1 MVNDMEN
8 KKGKKRKIIPY
19 VIITVLMLL
28 VPVLLPVCAELFVPP
43 QYTKTFSSELV
54 EKVRILESTSGPK
67 IVVIGGSA
75 VAFALDSNLMSEKTG
90 MNTVNFGL
98 YASLGTRV
106 MLELAKKHLGEGDI
120 AVICPETDRQ
130 TMSMFFGA
138 AAMWQATEE
147 DRSILLSL
155 PADMKREMAL
165 RFWDYAADKCRLWS
179 TGTPNPEG
187 VYRRDSFNSLGDVVY
202 DRPQSRMP
210 LGYDPSKIINPSPDT
225 PDPEF
230 IGLVNDFTSC
240 AREKGA
246 EVYFSFAPM
255 NKAAI
260 KNGVTDDSLYSY
272 YLSLCSSLGCEVIS
286 DVSKSIM
293 DPGYFYDSNFHLNDS
308 GKTVWTANLTLDILR
323 TQGRA
328 VGLSLDLPEPPALPE
343 GAVIAEDDGTDRYFV
358 FREIRNDD
366 GEIQWY
372 SVSGLSDEGRNEREL
387 TLPYLHLGI
396 PVHSIDRN
404 SFYGASKL
412 ESLVIRDNIFSIESG
427 AFAGAPLLSSL
438 HILNEDESSMAV
450 DQLTLFEGANVD
462 IKIYLYSEKSYSSYV
477 AGYFWA
483 NYGGKMVLKRR

>member
-1 MVNDMEN
+1 MANDMEN
-8 KKGKKRKIIPY
+8 KKNGKRKIIPY
-19 VIITVLMLL
+19 AIITALMLL
-28 VPVLLPVCAELFVPP
+28 VPVLLPVCAELFVPA
-43 QYTKTFSSELV
+43 QYKKTFSSELV
-54 EKVRILESTSGPK
+54 DKVRLLESTSEPK
-67 IVVIGGSA
+67 IIVIGGSA
-75 VAFALDSNLMSEKTG
+75 VAFALDSELMGEKTG
-90 MNTVNFGL
+90 MKTVNFGL

-106 MLELAKKHLGEGDI
+106 MLELAKKHIGEGDI

-130 TMSMFFGA
+130 TMSAYFGA
-138 AAMWQATEE
+138 VTMWQATEE
-147 DRSILLSL
+147 DRGILSSL
-155 PADMKREMAL
+155 PADMKRDMAL
-165 RFWDYAADKCRLWS
+165 HFWDYAADKCRLWT
-179 TGTPNPEG
+179 TGTPDPEG

-202 DRPQSRMP
+202 ERPQSRMP
-210 LGYDPSKIINPSPDT
+210 LGYDPSKIIDPSPDL

-230 IGLVNDFTSC
+230 ISLVNGFTAY

-255 NKAAI
+255 NRAAV
-260 KNGVTDDSLYSY
+260 KKDVTDDTLYSY
-272 YLSLCSSLGCEVIS
+272 YLSLCSSLSCEVIS

-328 VGLSLDLPEPPALPE
+328 VGLSLDLPEPPPLPE
-343 GAVIAEDDGTDRYFV
+343 GAVIAEDDGTDVYFT
-358 FREIRNDD
+358 FREIRNDA

-372 SVSGLSDEGRNEREL
+372 SVSGLSDEGKNEKEL

-404 SFYGASKL
+404 AFYGAGKL
-412 ESLVIRDNIFSIESG
+412 ESLVIRDNIYSIESG
-427 AFAGAPLLSSL
+427 AFAGAPLLSAL

-450 DQLTLFEGANVD
+450 DQLSLFDGANRD

-483 NYGGKMVLKRR
+483 NYGGKMILKSR